1 MEYFIQIQLID
12 TSGSGSGNYE
22 LEILKF
28 KKDLDEIKLLKP
40 KAVTFN
46 QLTNRWCIRSN

>member
-28 KKDLDEIKLLKP
+28 KIDLDEIKLL
-40 KAVTFN
+40 
-46 QLTNRWCIRSN
+46 